1 MNHHHSNLLV
11 SLAVASGVAGSVCG
25 CGGVSRRSAS
35 DTSGS
40 GTSGTSGAS
49 QAAAQCQ
56 EPVSFAD
63 PVLDGLVH
71 QFTGGADGDAISPD
85 DLTKVTILSAY
96 EPVASLAGIECLTK
110 LSAFLLNR
118 GGTVSDFSPL

>member
-1 MNHHHSNLLV
+1 MTHHHSNLLI
-11 SLAVASGVAGSVCG
+11 SLAIASGVAGSVCG

-35 DTSGS
+35 DTSDSAGGS
-40 GTSGTSGAS
+40 GTSGTSGTS

-56 EPVSFAD
+56 DPVSFAD

-71 QFTGGADGDAISPD
+71 QFTGGADGAPISPD

-96 EPVASLAGIECLTK
+96 QPVASLAGLP
-110 LSAFLLNR
+110 SR
-118 GGTVSDFSPL
+118 